1 MRLRAAAVAVVA
13 PARCGKR
20 EGSSKA
26 SSTMQVVASIS
37 ESKNGKLSHSVS
49 LQALEIAL
57 QLCLC
62 LLFLSG
68 EVFFQL
74 FFFIFL
80 PSMLPSKAF
89 SALILSNIIIVRDF
103 WDSVSERMG
112 GERIFGSRG
121 GKLYPIYF

>member
-1 MRLRAAAVAVVA
+1 
-13 PARCGKR
+13 
-20 EGSSKA
+20 
-26 SSTMQVVASIS
+26 MQVVASIS

-57 QLCLC
+57 QWCLC

-112 GERIFGSRG
+112 WRENLWFSRRKVVSNLLLKGNGSTKGRERSHPWP
-121 GKLYPIYF
+121 LVV

>member
-1 MRLRAAAVAVVA
+1 MVSSLTQSLYRLR
-13 PARCGKR
+13 
-20 EGSSKA
+20 
-26 SSTMQVVASIS
+26 
-37 ESKNGKLSHSVS
+37 KL
-49 LQALEIAL
+49 
-57 QLCLC
+57 LCSCVLRLLC
-62 LLFLSG
+62 F
-68 EVFFQL
+68 EWRTVFQL

-121 GKLYPIYF
+121 GKVVSNLLLKGNGLISFGFSFSSTK